1 MYTGTLRKVGGSTML
16 ALPPAI
22 LDILQLKPQDRV
34 HMTVDAGRLII
45 ESIRGKKYSLEELL
59 AQCDAPAPL
68 SDEDSTWT
76 GSRPVGRELV

>member
-16 ALPPAI
+16 AVPSAI
-22 LDILQLKPQDRV
+22 LDILQLKSGDRV
-34 HMTVDAGRLII
+34 SMAVDTGRLII
-45 ESIRGKKYSLEELL
+45 ETLRGKKYSLEELL
-59 AQCDAPAPL
+59 AQCDASAPL

>member
-1 MYTGTLRKVGGSTML
+1 ML

-22 LDILQLKPQDRV
+22 LDILQLKSGDRV
-34 HMTVDAGRLII
+34 SMAVDTGRLII
-45 ESIRGKKYSLEELL
+45 EPIRGKKYSLEELL
-59 AQCDAPAPL
+59 AQCDASAPL

>member
-22 LDILQLKPQDRV
+22 LDILQLKSGDRV
-34 HMTVDAGRLII
+34 SMAVDTGRLII
-45 ESIRGKKYSLEELL
+45 EPIRGKKYSLEELL
-59 AQCDAPAPL
+59 DQCDASAPH

>member
-1 MYTGTLRKVGGSTML
+1 ML

-22 LDILQLKPQDRV
+22 LDILQLKSGDRV
-34 HMTVDAGRLII
+34 SMAVDTGRLII
-45 ESIRGKKYSLEELL
+45 EPIRGKKYSLEELL
-59 AQCDAPAPL
+59 DQCDASAPL